1 MYDNIAVQQKVMSR
15 SAFNMTMGATTPPT
29 IDDRFENMIIS
40 PERVLEMLG
49 RRKVGEVSFEQSEQG
64 DARRLLLHVE
74 KVAIENKRL
83 QEKTEA
89 SYLESVSHHL
99 HEILLG
105 ELTEQLSYTDELVQ
119 NVLNLPENIGE
130 LLDALSVKACSV
142 SKLEPIAATMPWLY
156 DELIV
161 VVNTP
166 QFRRKDSR
174 GRIIAV
180 SYTHL
185 TLPTNREV

>member
-1 MYDNIAVQQKVMSR
+1 MYDNIAVHQKVMSR

-29 IDDRFENMIIS
+29 IDFENMIIS

-89 SYLESVSHHL
+89 S
-99 HEILLG
+99 
-105 ELTEQLSYTDELVQ
+105 
-119 NVLNLPENIGE
+119 
-130 LLDALSVKACSV
+130 
-142 SKLEPIAATMPWLY
+142 
-156 DELIV
+156 
-161 VVNTP
+161 
-166 QFRRKDSR
+166 
-174 GRIIAV
+174 
-180 SYTHL
+180 
-185 TLPTNREV
+185 